1 LDIEHFGPN
10 STQKLTEMV
19 TIIDYKERHRED
31 GSSFYVLEIQGGIEL
46 VMSQQTG
53 QYYVTAKRAFIP
65 STFNEDVCAS
75 LVGSTIPG
83 SIAKQECEP
92 YEFVVKETGEMV
104 TSSHRWMYVP
114 EPSEL
119 EAKSN
124 ANSELISHAESLMN
138 SPVHEELVEA

>member
-1 LDIEHFGPN
+1 MGSI

-19 TIIDYKERHRED
+19 KIIDYKERHRED
-31 GSSFYVLEIQGGIEL
+31 GTSFYVLEIQGGIEL

-104 TSSHRWMYVP
+104 TSSHRWMYMP
-114 EPSEL
+114 EEEQVAASTEKGALITQAMTLMSNPSP
-119 EAKSN
+119 K
-124 ANSELISHAESLMN
+124 
-138 SPVHEELVEA
+138 ELVEA

>member
-1 LDIEHFGPN
+1 
-10 STQKLTEMV
+10 MV
-19 TIIDYKERHRED
+19 TVISYKERHRED
-31 GSSFYVLEIQGGIEL
+31 GTSFFVLEIQGGIEL

-65 STFNEDVCAS
+65 STFNEEVCAS
-75 LVGSTIPG
+75 LVGSKIPG

-92 YEFVVKETGEMV
+92 FEFVVKETGEVV
-104 TSSHRWMYVP
+104 TLSQRWMYVP

-119 EAKSN
+119 ETKSK